1 MTKQLDAIQHFLQHQ
16 TGWTLLFALSNVLF
30 WTSTFPI
37 MREYGYSDRQ
47 GPTGAYVS
55 GQYGSGIVP
64 VTLSFVIIFSII
76 WLVKVANALRFAL
89 AKES

>member
-1 MTKQLDAIQHFLQHQ
+1 MTKRFEAIQQFLQHQ
-16 TGWTLLFALSNVLF
+16 TGWTLLFALSHVLF
-30 WTSTFPI
+30 WTSTYPI
-37 MREYGYSDRQ
+37 MKEYGYSDKQ

-64 VTLSFVIIFSII
+64 VTLTFVIIFSII
-76 WLVKVANALRFAL
+76 WLVKVANAFRFAL